1 MFDKNA
7 NYIHK
12 CTYRYMANT
21 KYKSVIVSSDF
32 WNLVFFFFE
41 DLKLYLFFPNI
52 KWENNSV
59 MTMLHSWEKEINQF
73 SRCSSWVDIIQD
85 TSSREMHSSYCI
97 ILFLKLFNDST
108 QCIALVLLI
117 WLLLQKCNAKLI
129 KRKVDFK

>member
-1 MFDKNA
+1 MPITFINA
-7 NYIHK
+7 HIGIWQIQNI
-12 CTYRYMANT
+12 NLLL
-21 KYKSVIVSSDF
+21 SVQISEIWS
-32 WNLVFFFFE
+32 FFFFLE
-41 DLKLYLFFPNI
+41 DLKLYLFLPNI

-73 SRCSSWVDIIQD
+73 SRCSGWVVIMQD
-85 TSSREMHSSYCI
+85 TSSRERHNSYCI
-97 ILFLKLFNDST
+97 VLFLKLFNDST